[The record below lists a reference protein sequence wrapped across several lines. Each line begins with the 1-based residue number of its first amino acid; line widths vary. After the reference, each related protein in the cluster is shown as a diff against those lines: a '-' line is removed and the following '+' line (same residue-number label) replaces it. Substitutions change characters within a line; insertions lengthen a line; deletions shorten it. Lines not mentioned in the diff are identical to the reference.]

1 MANYNHTEIESNW
14 TAFWQEFQIY
24 QTPEIQN
31 GDSKKYILDMFPFL
45 SGVGLH
51 VGHPRGYVATD
62 ILSRFYRA
70 RGFKVLHPIGW
81 DAFGLPAEQYA
92 FKTGTHPRISNK
104 KNIQTFKKQLGN
116 LGLSYDWQREINTAD
131 PNYYKWT
138 QWIFLRLFEKGLAY
152 QSEMAVNWCPEL
164 GTILA
169 NEEVINGKS
178 EVGGFPVI
186 RQPIRQWLLR
196 ITEYAERLNDD
207 LKLLPNWPS
216 KVRAMQANWI
226 GKSEGMLVGFELDLL
241 EYGQKLEIENKIQ
254 VFTTAHDTI
263 FGVSFLVIAP
273 EHTLV
278 QEILAQNTSPDF
290 QEVRDYLKKTLS
302 KSDLERTDL
311 NKDKTGV
318 CLPKITAIHPLTGEK
333 LPIWI
338 ADYVL
343 TNYGT
348 GAIMAVPGAD
358 IRDFEF
364 AKKFDLP
371 IIYISSGVDGQ
382 GEFISYSENI
392 KKNPT
397 NFTLQN
403 SAEFSGLDFQNGQNE
418 IAKFLI
424 QKQIGEIKT
433 VYKLRDWV
441 FSRQR
446 FWGEPIPLVFEA
458 DENWQIQSDAK
469 MLDESEL
476 PLKLPEVEDF
486 RRIAVDKTQ
495 AKPEP
500 VLARFPDWVNVW
512 GYCLPNG
519 KVKIVPNS
527 EISNYETAKNPFL
540 KESPLAG
547 DFPQNTIKNDFS
559 DNQQPQL
566 RRFVRET
573 NTMPQWAGSS
583 WYWLRFMDPSNGES
597 FCQTEKLWGQVDI
610 YVGGAEHAVL
620 HLLYSRFWH
629 KVLFDL
635 GLVSNPEPFEKLINQ
650 GLIMAEDGQKMSKS
664 LGNVVNPDEI
674 IAEFGADALRLY
686 EMFLGPF
693 EQSISW
699 SSQAIVGVR
708 RFLEKFWNL
717 QTRLYLGE
725 KSLAELEKSDINWND
740 KTEHAIEIALQNL
753 IKKVS
758 EDIENAKFNTCV
770 SEFMKFVNLVEK
782 TGAITFAQL
791 FQATILLAPFAPF
804 LCEEIYQNLVK
815 IYEKENVSFKE
826 KLNFKPK
833 KSVHLESFP
842 TYKEISNLDE
852 KITIA
857 VQINGKVRGTVE
869 VDPEMSS
876 QKVQELVL
884 AQDFVQKYLPN
895 GQTQKLI
902 YVPKKVVS
910 LVV

>member
-1 MANYNHTEIESNW
+1 MANYNHTEIESKW
-14 TAFWQEFQIY
+14 TAFWQESQIY
-24 QTPEIQN
+24 QTSEIQN
-31 GDSKKYILDMFPFL
+31 GDSKKYILDMFPYP
-45 SGVGLH
+45 SGAGLH

-70 RGFKVLHPIGW
+70 RGFKVLHPMGW

-92 FKTGTHPRISNK
+92 VKTGTHPRLSTQ
-104 KNIQTFKKQLGN
+104 KNIQTFKKQLQS
-116 LGLSYDWQREINTAD
+116 LGLSYDWQREIDTTD

-152 QSEMAVNWCPEL
+152 QSETAVNWCPEL

-169 NEEVINGKS
+169 NEEVVNDKS

-186 RQPIRQWLLR
+186 SQPIRQWLLR

-226 GKSEGMLVGFELDLL
+226 GKSEGLVFRSPVENSNLVLETFSAHFEA
-241 EYGQKLEIENKIQ
+241 
-254 VFTTAHDTI
+254 FSADT
-263 FGVSFLVIAP
+263 FVVIAP
-273 EHTLV
+273 DHPLLPELV
-278 QEILAQNTSPDF
+278 KGVQNEQEILDF
-290 QEVRDYLKKTLS
+290 CQRLSHRKQQEIDTEKEIEGIFTGRYTL
-302 KSDLERTDL
+302 DPVG
-311 NKDKTGV
+311 NG
-318 CLPKITAIHPLTGEK
+318 K
-333 LPIWI
+333 LPIWVASFAI
-338 ADYVL
+338 AS
-343 TNYGT
+343 YGT
-348 GAIMAVPGAD
+348 GIIKCSAHDP
-358 IRDFEF
+358 RDFAF
-364 AKKFDLP
+364 AKKYNIPLKTVLFPEDRELAQKVKNQETCFSDMTSGILREPVEFDGKIAGKVRQE
-371 IIYISSGVDGQ
+371 IIDYC
-382 GEFISYSENI
+382 
-392 KKNPT
+392 
-397 NFTLQN
+397 
-403 SAEFSGLDFQNGQNE
+403 FQKGF
-418 IAKFLI
+418 AKT
-424 QKQIGEIKT
+424 KT

-895 GQTQKLI
+895 GQFQKLI